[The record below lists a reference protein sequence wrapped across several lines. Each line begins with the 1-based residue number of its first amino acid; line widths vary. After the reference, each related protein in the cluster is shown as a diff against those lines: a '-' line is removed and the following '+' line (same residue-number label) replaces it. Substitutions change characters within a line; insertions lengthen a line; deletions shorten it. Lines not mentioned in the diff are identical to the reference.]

1 MNYFFPYCPEL
12 PIWPKIE
19 NPYWKLDWGTLYFVI
34 TIVFSKFLAMQ
45 IYLLHT
51 VLYVLIFNL
60 FLGQCNC
67 DEDFKGTAC
76 NVPACP
82 QNCEPNGARHGSC
95 NKNLKRCEC
104 FDGWTGEDCSQAF
117 FFSTIFIKMFLML
130 EFWALKSRMLN
141 HNCRNFHYCPG
152 CMALELQDWVFRNG
166 LTN

>member
-1 MNYFFPYCPEL
+1 
-12 PIWPKIE
+12 
-19 NPYWKLDWGTLYFVI
+19 
-34 TIVFSKFLAMQ
+34 MQ

-104 FDGWTGEDCSQAF
+104 FDGWTGEDCSQV
-117 FFSTIFIKMFLML
+117 FL
-130 EFWALKSRMLN
+130 FN
-141 HNCRNFHYCPG
+141 YIY
-152 CMALELQDWVFRNG
+152 
-166 LTN
+166 